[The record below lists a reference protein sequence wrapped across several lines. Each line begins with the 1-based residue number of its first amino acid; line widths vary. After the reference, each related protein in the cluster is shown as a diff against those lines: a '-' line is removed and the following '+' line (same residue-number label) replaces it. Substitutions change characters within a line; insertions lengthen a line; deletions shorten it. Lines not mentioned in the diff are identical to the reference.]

1 VVPKDSLQRFTALF
15 PLALLFAMPLL
26 PQQAQQAR
34 PQQSPPRQGQG
45 AQVQTAQG
53 QLDASPTIFAVMVA
67 LDASGF
73 DTDKDSATNSPLRR
87 QIRDH
92 FAAQNYESLGALR
105 RFVRDHR
112 LKDPGADLGQ
122 YMSYALSVGDPPSFE
137 FRYDASVLPPDVARL
152 DGFTP
157 LLAAFY
163 RDAHLSDLWKQAQPF
178 YDQAIA
184 QLHDPVALGVLQ
196 ANLYLRNS
204 TSGGYLGRRF
214 QIYVDL
220 FGPPNQVQT
229 RSYLDD
235 YFVVVTPATD
245 PPVEAIRHSYLH
257 YLLDPVPMK
266 FSKALEEKR
275 GLADYALGSPI
286 LEDQYKTDFI
296 LLTTECLIKAV
307 ESRIDRKPAQVEQ
320 ALREGF
326 VLTPALAEQLVEF
339 EKQDVS
345 LRLYFPEMIGAIDLA
360 REEQRLDHI
369 DFASER
375 ASRRVRTVTR
385 EVGPPELTGAARTL
399 ADAEKAYT
407 AHDLPKARDLF
418 LQVLKQTEEKSTHAK
433 AYYGLARIT
442 VLERDPETGDRLFRK
457 VLELEPDPETKSWS
471 LLYLGRLADSQNLHD
486 EAVEH
491 YQAVLAVEGAPET
504 VRKAAEQGL
513 KEAFVK
519 K

>member
-1 VVPKDSLQRFTALF
+1 M
-15 PLALLFAMPLL
+15 LFAMPVL
-26 PQQAQQAR
+26 PQQAPQTR
-34 PQQSPPRQGQG
+34 PQQGPPGQ
-45 AQVQTAQG
+45 AHAEQVQAPQG

-67 LDASGF
+67 LNASGF
-73 DTDKDSATNSPLRR
+73 DTDKDSSTNSPLRR
-87 QIRDH
+87 QVRDY
-92 FAAQNYESLGALR
+92 FAAQHTESLDALR
-105 RFVRDHR
+105 RFIRDHR
-112 LKDPGADLGQ
+112 QKDPGADLGQ
-122 YMSYALSVGDPPSFE
+122 YVSYALSVGDPPSFE
-137 FRYDASVLPPDVARL
+137 SRYDASALPPDVDRL
-152 DGFTP
+152 AGLTP

-163 RDAHLSDLWKQAQPF
+163 RDAHLSDLWTQAKPF
-178 YDQAIA
+178 YDQAIG
-184 QLHDPVALGVLQ
+184 QLHDPIALGVLQ

-204 TSGGYLGRRF
+204 TSGFLGRRF

-229 RSYLDD
+229 RSYVDD

-266 FSKALEEKR
+266 FSKTVQEKR
-275 GLADYALGSPI
+275 GLGDYALGSPI
-286 LEDQYKTDFI
+286 LEDQYKNDFI

-326 VLTPALAEQLVEF
+326 VMTPAIAEQLVEY
-339 EKQDVS
+339 EKQEAA
-345 LRLYFPEMIGAIDLA
+345 LRVYFPELIEAIDLA

-369 DFASER
+369 DFVSER
-375 ASRRVRTVTR
+375 TSRRVRTVTR
-385 EVGPPELTGAARTL
+385 EVGPPEPTGVDKTL
-399 ADAEKAYT
+399 ADAEKAYS
-407 AHDLPKARDLF
+407 ARNLPRARELF
-418 LQVLKQTEEKSTHAK
+418 LQALKETEQKSAHAK

-491 YQAVLAVEGAPET
+491 YQAALAIEGAPET

>member
-1 VVPKDSLQRFTALF
+1 LPRFTVLLPFALV
-15 PLALLFAMPLL
+15 FAMPML
-26 PQQAQQAR
+26 PQQQQQAR
-34 PQQSPPRQGQG
+34 PQQSAPP
-45 AQVQTAQG
+45 QVQAGQG
-53 QLDASPTIFAVMVA
+53 QLDASPAIFAVMVA
-67 LDASGF
+67 LNASGF
-73 DTDKDSATNSPLRR
+73 DTDKDSSTNSPLRR
-87 QIRDH
+87 QIRDY
-92 FAAQNYESLGALR
+92 FAVQRSESLDALR
-105 RFVRDHR
+105 RFIRDHR
-112 LKDPGADLGQ
+112 QKDPGADLGQ
-122 YMSYALSVGDPPSFE
+122 YVSYALTVGDPPGFE
-137 FRYDASVLPPDVARL
+137 SRYAGSALPPDVERL

-178 YDQAIA
+178 YDHAIA
-184 QLHDPVALGVLQ
+184 QLHDPIAFAVLQ
-196 ANLYLRNS
+196 ANTYLRS
-204 TSGGYLGRRF
+204 ATSGYLGRRF
-214 QIYVDL
+214 QIYIDL

-266 FSKALEEKR
+266 FSKAVEEKR

-286 LEDQYKTDFI
+286 LEDQYKSDFI

-326 VLTPALAEQLVEF
+326 VMTPAIAEQLVEF
-339 EKQDVS
+339 EKQEVS
-345 LRLYFPEMIGAIDLA
+345 LRLYFPELIGAIDLA

-369 DFASER
+369 DFATER

-385 EVGPPELTGAARTL
+385 EVAPPELTGAAKTL
-399 ADAEKAYT
+399 EDAEKAFT
-407 AHDLPKARDLF
+407 ARDLPKARDLF

-457 VLELEPDPETKSWS
+457 VLELDPDPETKSWS

>member
-1 VVPKDSLQRFTALF
+1 LRRFTALF
-15 PLALLFAMPLL
+15 PLAMLLAMPLL

-34 PQQSPPRQGQG
+34 PQQPGQVP
-45 AQVQTAQG
+45 ARQVQAGQG
-53 QLDASPTIFAVMVA
+53 QLDANPTIFAVMVA
-67 LDASGF
+67 LNASGF
-73 DTDKDSATNSPLRR
+73 DSDKDSSTNSPLRK

-112 LKDPGADLGQ
+112 LKDPSADLGQ
-122 YMSYALSVGDPPSFE
+122 YISYALSVGDPPSFE
-137 FRYDASVLPPDVARL
+137 YRYDASVLPPDVARL

-163 RDAHLSDLWKQAQPF
+163 KDAHLSDLWKQAQPF

-196 ANLYLRNS
+196 ANLYLRNT
-204 TSGGYLGRRF
+204 TSGYLGRRF

-266 FSKALEEKR
+266 FSKAVEEKR
-275 GLADYALGSPI
+275 GLADYAQGSSI

-326 VLTPALAEQLVEF
+326 VLTPAIAEQLVEF
-339 EKQDVS
+339 EKQEVS
-345 LRLYFPEMIGAIDLA
+345 LRLYFPELIGAIDLA
-360 REEQRLDHI
+360 REAQRLDHI
-369 DFASER
+369 DFATER

-385 EVGPPELTGAARTL
+385 EVGPPELTGAAKTL
-399 ADAEKAYT
+399 ADAEQALT
-407 AHDLPKARDLF
+407 ARDLKRSRDLF
-418 LQVLKQTEEKSTHAK
+418 LQALKQTEEKSTHAK

-491 YQAVLAVEGAPET
+491 YQAALAVEGAPET

>member
-1 VVPKDSLQRFTALF
+1 MRRFTALL
-15 PLALLFAMPLL
+15 PLAMLFATPVL
-26 PQQAQQAR
+26 PQQLQQPR
-34 PQQSPPRQGQG
+34 PQQSAPGQG
-45 AQVQTAQG
+45 RAGQVQATQG

-67 LDASGF
+67 LNASGF
-73 DTDKDSATNSPLRR
+73 DTDKDSSTNSPLRR

-92 FAAQNYESLGALR
+92 FAAQSYESLDALR
-105 RFVRDHR
+105 RFIRDHR
-112 LKDPGADLGQ
+112 QKDPGADLGQ
-122 YMSYALSVGDPPSFE
+122 YISYALSVGDPPRFE
-137 FRYDASVLPPDVARL
+137 YRYDASSLPPDVERL
-152 DGFTP
+152 DGLTP

-163 RDAHLSDLWKQAQPF
+163 GDAHLFDLWKQSQPF

-204 TSGGYLGRRF
+204 TSGFLGRRF

-266 FSKALEEKR
+266 FSKAVEEKR
-275 GLADYALGSPI
+275 GLADYALGSSI
-286 LEDQYKTDFI
+286 LEDQYKSDFI

-307 ESRIDRKPAQVEQ
+307 ESRIDRKPAEVEQ

-326 VLTPALAEQLVEF
+326 VLAPAMAEQLVEY
-339 EKQDVS
+339 EKQEAS
-345 LRLYFPEMIGAIDLA
+345 LRLYFPELIGAIDLA

-375 ASRRVRTVTR
+375 ASRRVRAVTR
-385 EVGPPELTGAARTL
+385 EVAPPELTGAAKTL
-399 ADAEKAYT
+399 ADAEKAYG
-407 AHDLPKARDLF
+407 AHDLPRSRELF
-418 LQVLKQTEEKSTHAK
+418 LRVLKETEQKSIHAK

-457 VLELEPDPETKSWS
+457 VLELDPDPETKAWS

-486 EAVEH
+486 EAVDD
-491 YQAVLAVEGAPET
+491 YKAALAVEGAPET

>member
-1 VVPKDSLQRFTALF
+1 MLC
-15 PLALLFAMPLL
+15 AMPLL
-26 PQQAQQAR
+26 PQQVQPPR
-34 PQQSPPRQGQG
+34 PQQSPPGQG
-45 AQVQTAQG
+45 RAGQVQAAQVQAPQG
-53 QLDASPTIFAVMVA
+53 QLDANPTIFAVMVA
-67 LDASGF
+67 LNASGF
-73 DTDKDSATNSPLRR
+73 DTDKDSSTNSPLRR

-92 FAAQNYESLGALR
+92 FAVQSYESLDALR

-112 LKDPGADLGQ
+112 QKDPGADLGQ
-122 YMSYALSVGDPPSFE
+122 YISYALSTGDPPGFAS
-137 FRYDASVLPPDVARL
+137 RYDASSLPPDVERL
-152 DGFTP
+152 EGFTP

-163 RDAHLSDLWKQAQPF
+163 KDAHLYDLWKQVQPF

-184 QLHDPVALGVLQ
+184 QLHDPIALGVLQ

-204 TSGGYLGRRF
+204 TSGYIGRRF

-229 RSYLDD
+229 RSYIDD

-266 FSKALEEKR
+266 FSKAVEEKR
-275 GLADYALGSPI
+275 GLADYALGSSI
-286 LEDQYKTDFI
+286 LEDQYKSDFI

-307 ESRIDRKPAQVEQ
+307 ESRIDRKPAEVEQ

-326 VLTPALAEQLVEF
+326 VLTPAMAEQLVEF
-339 EKQDVS
+339 EKQEVS
-345 LRLYFPEMIGAIDLA
+345 LRLYFPELMGAIDLA

-369 DFASER
+369 DFATER

-385 EVGPPELTGAARTL
+385 EVAPPELTGAAKTL
-399 ADAEKAYT
+399 ADAEKAYS
-407 AHDLPKARDLF
+407 ARDLPRSRELF

-457 VLELEPDPETKSWS
+457 VLELEPDAETKSWS

-486 EAVEH
+486 EAVDH
-491 YQAVLAVEGAPET
+491 YKAALAVEGAPDT

>member
-1 VVPKDSLQRFTALF
+1 M
-15 PLALLFAMPLL
+15 LFAMPLL
-26 PQQAQQAR
+26 PQQVQQTR
-34 PQQSPPRQGQG
+34 PQQNPPLQGHAGQ
-45 AQVQTAQG
+45 APAQQVQAPQG

-67 LDASGF
+67 LNASGF
-73 DTDKDSATNSPLRR
+73 DTDKDSAANSPLRR
-87 QIRDH
+87 QIRDF
-92 FAAQNYESLGALR
+92 FAAQRYESLDALR
-105 RFVRDHR
+105 RFIRDHR
-112 LKDPGADLGQ
+112 QKDPGADLGQ
-122 YMSYALSVGDPPSFE
+122 YVSYALSVGDPPNFE
-137 FRYDASVLPPDVARL
+137 YRYDVTALPPDVERL
-152 DGFTP
+152 EGFTP

-204 TSGGYLGRRF
+204 TSGFLGRRF

-229 RSYLDD
+229 RSYVDD

-266 FSKALEEKR
+266 FSKSLEEKR

-286 LEDQYKTDFI
+286 LEDQYKKDFV

-307 ESRIDRKPAQVEQ
+307 ESRIDRKPAEVEQ

-326 VLTPALAEQLVEF
+326 VLTPAIAEQLVEF
-339 EKQDVS
+339 EKQEVS
-345 LRLYFPEMIGAIDLA
+345 LRLYFPELIAAIDLA

-369 DFASER
+369 DFVSER

-385 EVGPPELTGAARTL
+385 EVAPPELTGAAKTL

-407 AHDLPKARDLF
+407 ARELPRARDLF

-457 VLELEPDPETKSWS
+457 VLELEPDAETKSWS
-471 LLYLGRLADSQNLHD
+471 LLYLGRLADLQNLHD

>member
-1 VVPKDSLQRFTALF
+1 LRRFTALL

-26 PQQAQQAR
+26 PQQVQQAR
-34 PQQSPPRQGQG
+34 PQQSPP
-45 AQVQTAQG
+45 APVQATQG

-67 LDASGF
+67 LNASGF
-73 DTDKDSATNSPLRR
+73 DTDKDSSTNSPLRK
-87 QIRDH
+87 QIRDF
-92 FAAQNYESLGALR
+92 FAVQHTENLDALR

-112 LKDPGADLGQ
+112 QKDPSADLGQ
-122 YMSYALSVGDPPSFE
+122 YISYALSVGDPPSFE
-137 FRYDASVLPPDVARL
+137 SRYAVSALPPDVERL

-163 RDAHLSDLWKQAQPF
+163 KDAHLYDLWKQAQPF

-184 QLHDPVALGVLQ
+184 QLHDAVALGVLQ
-196 ANLYLRNS
+196 ANLYLRNT
-204 TSGGYLGRRF
+204 TSGYLGRRF

-257 YLLDPVPMK
+257 YLLDPVPLK
-266 FSKALEEKR
+266 FSKSLEEKR
-275 GLADYALGSPI
+275 ALADYAQGSPI
-286 LEDQYKTDFI
+286 LEDQYKSDFI

-307 ESRIDRKPAQVEQ
+307 ESRIDRKPAQVQQ

-326 VLTPALAEQLVEF
+326 VLTPAIAEQLVEF
-339 EKQDVS
+339 EKQEVS
-345 LRLYFPEMIGAIDLA
+345 LRLYFPELIGAIDLA

-369 DFASER
+369 DFATER

-385 EVGPPELTGAARTL
+385 EIGPPELTGAAKTL
-399 ADAEKAYT
+399 ADAEQALT
-407 AHDLPKARDLF
+407 ARDLPRSRDLF
-418 LQVLKQTEEKSTHAK
+418 LQALKQTEEKSMHAK

>member
-1 VVPKDSLQRFTALF
+1 M
-15 PLALLFAMPLL
+15 FAIPLL
-26 PQQAQQAR
+26 AQQS
-34 PQQSPPRQGQG
+34 QQPRQLQQPRPPQSAPGQG
-45 AQVQTAQG
+45 RTEQVQATQN

-67 LDASGF
+67 LNASGF
-73 DTDKDSATNSPLRR
+73 DTDKDSSTNSPLRR
-87 QIRDH
+87 QIRDY
-92 FAAQNYESLGALR
+92 FAAQRYESLDALR
-105 RFVRDHR
+105 RFIRDHR
-112 LKDPGADLGQ
+112 QKDPGADLGQ
-122 YMSYALSVGDPPSFE
+122 YISYALAAGDPPNFE
-137 FRYDASVLPPDVARL
+137 YRYAVSALPPDVDRL

-163 RDAHLSDLWKQAQPF
+163 RDAHLDDLWKRMQPF

-184 QLHDPVALGVLQ
+184 QLHEPVALSVLQ
-196 ANLYLRNS
+196 ANAYLRNE
-204 TSGGYLGRRF
+204 TSGYLGRRF

-229 RSYLDD
+229 RSYVDD

-257 YLLDPVPMK
+257 YLLDPLPMK
-266 FSKALEEKR
+266 FSKSVEEKHAL
-275 GLADYALGSPI
+275 GDYALGSSI
-286 LEDQYKTDFI
+286 LDEQYKSDFI

-307 ESRIDRKPAQVEQ
+307 ESRLDRKPAEVEQ

-326 VLTPALAEQLVEF
+326 VLTPVMAEQLVEF

-345 LRLYFPEMIGAIDLA
+345 MRLYFPEMIGAIDLA

-369 DFASER
+369 DFATER

-385 EVGPPELTGAARTL
+385 EVAPPELTGAAKTL

-407 AHDLPKARDLF
+407 TRDLPRSRDLF

-433 AYYGLARIT
+433 AYYGLARIA
-442 VLERDPETGDRLFRK
+442 VLDRDPETGDRLFRK

-486 EAVEH
+486 EAVDH
-491 YQAVLAVEGAPET
+491 YKAALAVEGAPET

>member
-1 VVPKDSLQRFTALF
+1 
-15 PLALLFAMPLL
+15 ML
-26 PQQAQQAR
+26 PQQQQQAR
-34 PQQSPPRQGQG
+34 PPQSAPGQG
-45 AQVQTAQG
+45 RAGQAPAEQVQAPQG

-67 LDASGF
+67 LNASGF
-73 DTDKDSATNSPLRR
+73 DTDKDSSANSPLRR
-87 QIRDH
+87 QIRDY
-92 FAAQNYESLGALR
+92 FAVQRSESLEALR
-105 RFVRDHR
+105 RFIRDHR
-112 LKDPGADLGQ
+112 QKDPGADLGQ
-122 YMSYALSVGDPPSFE
+122 YISYALSVGDPPGFE
-137 FRYDASVLPPDVARL
+137 SRYSVSALPPDVERL
-152 DGFTP
+152 DGLTP

-163 RDAHLSDLWKQAQPF
+163 RDAHLDNLWKQAQPF

-196 ANLYLRNS
+196 ANLYLRNT
-204 TSGGYLGRRF
+204 TSGYLGRRF

-266 FSKALEEKR
+266 FSKSLEEKR
-275 GLADYALGSPI
+275 GLADYAQGSPI
-286 LEDQYKTDFI
+286 LEEQYKTDFI

-307 ESRIDRKPAQVEQ
+307 ESRIDRKPAEVQQ

-326 VLTPALAEQLVEF
+326 VLTPAIAEQLVEF
-339 EKQDVS
+339 EKQEVS
-345 LRLYFPEMIGAIDLA
+345 LRLYFPELIGAIDLA
-360 REEQRLDHI
+360 REEQRLEHI
-369 DFASER
+369 DFATER

-385 EVGPPELTGAARTL
+385 EVGPPELTGAAKTL
-399 ADAEKAYT
+399 ADAEKALT
-407 AHDLPKARDLF
+407 ARDLPRSRELF
-418 LQVLKQTEEKSTHAK
+418 LQALKQTEEKSTHAK

-491 YQAVLAVEGAPET
+491 YQAALAVEGAPET